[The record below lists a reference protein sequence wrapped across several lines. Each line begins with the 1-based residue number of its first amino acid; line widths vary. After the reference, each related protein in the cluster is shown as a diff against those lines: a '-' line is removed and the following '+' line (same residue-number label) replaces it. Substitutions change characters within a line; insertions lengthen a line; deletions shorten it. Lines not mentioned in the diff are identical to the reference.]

1 VIIEGLV
8 ERIPELKAL
17 ALLILLVVSIASF
30 QSVSVAQATS
40 GPQIPTEG
48 GTWTSSTIKILI
60 TPQTGASW
68 FKDSYTYDVN
78 HAIGRWVQSIKLY
91 TDNYGSDYLR
101 SLNFVTCVAGVN
113 DTLCGSPDIQVRFID
128 TFGPQSNGGLGITS
142 IKTTNF
148 YTFVAP
154 TVTTLAAYD
163 PDNVTQLTDTDM
175 INIASHE
182 FGHGLGLGHA
192 TVSVADDG
200 TFELMFLSYGQAVG
214 NSRNSLEAPSTLDIY
229 ALSYLYDWL
238 ASSSTL
244 NGQGHP
250 TTQLSLPSGVAYT
263 SVYPFGEQVQ
273 IFQNGINQLK
283 LELIIVA
290 AVAAFLLVL
299 VFVLGILLAR
309 KKPAP
314 PPAYVWG
321 PVPTTPTV

>member
-1 VIIEGLV
+1 M
-8 ERIPELKAL
+8 KAL
-17 ALLILLVVSIASF
+17 GLLVLLLISIASF
-30 QSVSVAQATS
+30 HSISVAQAAS
-40 GPQIPTEG
+40 SPQIQTEG
-48 GTWTSSTIKILI
+48 GTWTSSTITILI

-78 HAIGRWVQSIKLY
+78 HAISRWIQSIKLY

-101 SLNFVTCVAGVN
+101 NLNFVTCVAGVN
-113 DTLCGSPDIQVRFID
+113 DSLCGSPDIQVRFID
-128 TFGPQSNGGLGITS
+128 TFGSHSGGGLGLTS
-142 IKTTNF
+142 SRTTNF
-148 YTFVAP
+148 YTFLAP

-163 PDNVTQLTDTDM
+163 PNNTTQLTDTDM

-192 TVSVADDG
+192 TVSVTDDG
-200 TFELMFLSYGQAVG
+200 TFELMFLSYGQGVG

-229 ALSYLYDWL
+229 ALSYVYDWL

-244 NGQGHP
+244 SGAGHQM
-250 TTQLSLPSGVAYT
+250 TLLSLPSGVAYS

-273 IFQNGINQLK
+273 IFQNSVNQLK

-290 AVAAFLLVL
+290 AVAALLLAL

-309 KKPAP
+309 KKPTP

-321 PVPTTPTV
+321 PVPTTPTA

>member
-1 VIIEGLV
+1 
-8 ERIPELKAL
+8 LKAL
-17 ALLILLVVSIASF
+17 GLLVLLLISIASF
-30 QSVSVAQATS
+30 HSISVAQAAS
-40 GPQIPTEG
+40 SPQIQTEG
-48 GTWTSSTIKILI
+48 GTWTSSTITILI

-78 HAIGRWVQSIKLY
+78 HAISRWIQSIKLY
-91 TDNYGSDYLR
+91 TDNYGSDYVRNLK
-101 SLNFVTCVAGVN
+101 FVTCVSGVN

-128 TFGPQSNGGLGITS
+128 TFGSHSGGGLGLTS
-142 IKTTNF
+142 SRTTNF
-148 YTFVAP
+148 YTFLAP

-163 PDNVTQLTDTDM
+163 PNNTTQLTDTDM

-192 TVSVADDG
+192 TVSVTDDG
-200 TFELMFLSYGQAVG
+200 TFELMFLSYGQGVG
-214 NSRNSLEAPSTLDIY
+214 NSRNSLEAPSTLDMY
-229 ALSYLYDWL
+229 ALSYIYDWL

-244 NGQGHP
+244 NGAGHQM
-250 TTQLSLPSGVAYT
+250 TLLSLPSGVAYS

-273 IFQNGINQLK
+273 IFQDSVNQLK

-290 AVAAFLLVL
+290 AVAALLLAL

-309 KKPAP
+309 KKSTP